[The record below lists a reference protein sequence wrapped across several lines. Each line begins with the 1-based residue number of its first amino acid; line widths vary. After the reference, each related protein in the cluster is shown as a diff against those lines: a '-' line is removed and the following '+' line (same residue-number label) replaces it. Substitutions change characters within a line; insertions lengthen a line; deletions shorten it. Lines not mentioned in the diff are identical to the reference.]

1 LIKKYELDYS
11 SIISD
16 MDMLDELKLSN
27 EKQNLVVVPINL
39 KLQELNRIQQT
50 KTQQIQTIEKDI
62 IPELKEALIEAT
74 TLWELEKA
82 YLEYEKASKEANN
95 I

>member
-1 LIKKYELDYS
+1 
-11 SIISD
+11 

-27 EKQNLVVVPINL
+27 EKQNLVLESINL

-62 IPELKEALIEAT
+62 IPELKESLIEAT